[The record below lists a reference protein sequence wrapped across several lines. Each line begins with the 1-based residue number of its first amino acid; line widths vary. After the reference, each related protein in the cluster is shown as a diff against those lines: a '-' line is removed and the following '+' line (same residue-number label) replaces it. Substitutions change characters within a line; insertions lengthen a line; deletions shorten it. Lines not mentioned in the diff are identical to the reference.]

1 MREVGPAG
9 QEFWVMSPQA
19 DETINWDAFA
29 ETRSMLGDSFV
40 RVLGYFREDGTK
52 SVAEIE
58 EAMRQRN
65 SAKLVLPAHTLKG
78 EGYQFGAE
86 KLAALAEEIEVA
98 ARHYVEI
105 QIDPEELLEKVVQLR
120 PLFERTLAALEA
132 EASPLVERRAAFGS
146 RTMGNNAF
154 SRF

>member
-1 MREVGPAG
+1 MAE
-9 QEFWVMSPQA
+9 
-19 DETINWDAFA
+19 DDINWTTFT
-29 ETRSMLGDSFV
+29 ETRSVLGDSFV

-52 SVAEIE
+52 SVAQIE
-58 EAMRQRN
+58 AAMRERD

-78 EGYQFGAE
+78 EGYQFGADR
-86 KLAALAEEIEVA
+86 LAALAEEIEIA

-105 QIDPEELLEKVVQLR
+105 RQGPEELLEKVVQLR
-120 PLFERTLAALEA
+120 PMFERTMVALEN

-146 RTMGNNAF
+146 RTMGNSTF

>member
-1 MREVGPAG
+1 MAE
-9 QEFWVMSPQA
+9 E
-19 DETINWDAFA
+19 DINWTTFT
-29 ETRSMLGDSFV
+29 ETRSVLGESFV

-52 SVAEIE
+52 SVAQIE
-58 EAMRQRN
+58 TAMRERN

-78 EGYQFGAE
+78 EGFQFGAD
-86 KLAALAEEIEVA
+86 KLAALAEEIEIA

-105 QIDPEELLEKVVQLR
+105 RQDPEELLEKVVQLR
-120 PLFERTLAALEA
+120 PLFERTMAALES

-146 RTMGNNAF
+146 RTMGNSQF